1 MKRLIA
7 LVLLVST
14 VSLACIGCG
23 ERTYT
28 RQAFMLDTLVRI
40 TLYGG
45 SEETADACMTLIAE
59 AERALSRTDPE
70 SELAQLNAGEID
82 TVSAETAALI
92 ASALDMAKLTR
103 GAFDPTVG
111 RLSDLWNFSA
121 VDPILPEPSAIAEA
135 LETVGYEG
143 VRLTGNRI
151 HFDHPGTVLDLGGI
165 AKGEIADRLAAF
177 LQAQGVER
185 AILNLGGNVLVMG
198 GTADDPYRV
207 GVQDPESPTGES
219 LLVLEITR
227 GTVVTSGIYNR
238 GFTAGGKY
246 YHHILDAETGYP
258 AENSL
263 ASVTVIGE
271 SSRLAD
277 ALSTACMCLGEEAG
291 MALIE
296 SLDGVDAVMITR
308 DGRVLFSS
316 GTEEKYNVTYV
327 GEEGSR

>member
-1 MKRLIA
+1 MKRSIA
-7 LVLLVST
+7 FVLLALT
-14 VSLACIGCG
+14 ATLACIGCG

-45 SEETADACMTLIAE
+45 DEQTVDACLALIAE

-70 SELAQLNAGEID
+70 SEIAQLNAGEID
-82 TVSAETAALI
+82 TVSEETAELI
-92 ASALDMAKLTR
+92 ASALDMAALTG

-121 VDPILPEPSAIAEA
+121 ADPILPEPSAIAEA
-135 LETVGYEG
+135 LATVGYEG
-143 VRLTGNRI
+143 VHLTGNRV
-151 HFDHPGTVLDLGGI
+151 HLDHPGTVLDLGGI

-177 LQAQGVER
+177 LQERGVER

-207 GVQDPESPTGES
+207 GVQDPGSPAGES
-219 LLVLEITR
+219 LLVLEITQ

-238 GFTAGGKY
+238 GFEAEGKY
-246 YHHILDAETGYP
+246 YHHILDPETGYP

-271 SSRLAD
+271 SSRQAD

-296 SLDGVDAVMITR
+296 SLDGLDAIMITR

-327 GEEGSR
+327 REVDGR